1 MSVARLI
8 AIGFI
13 FVCVTVAWFIL
24 GGSIVVRTADL
35 ESQLG
40 PRVNE
45 LWGPPLMQTAP
56 TAYLGM
62 VDKTGKTPPPAV
74 ALMDSSDVKVDLH
87 LDYRQKG
94 LLWYSTYIVD
104 FDGKYRF
111 TNPSDQPMTTTVQYA
126 FPAANTLYDN
136 FKFDVNGL
144 QVLPEGNLSETLT
157 KVITLGPREQASV
170 QVMYRSRGIDR
181 WVYRFGPGITNVK
194 NFNMVV
200 NTDFRDYDFPQ
211 QSVSASER
219 RTTNSGAQLVWKFD
233 STVAGFNIGVEM
245 PKKTQPG
252 PLASRMSFFA
262 PVSLLFFF
270 TVLVIIGAVR
280 GQSLHPMHYFFLGA
294 AFFSFHLLFA
304 YLADQVAIELAF
316 IIAAIVSLALVVSY
330 VGRMANW
337 RFALREVGIAQCL
350 FLILFSYAFFYEG
363 YTGLVITIGAIITL
377 ATLMQVTARVDWE
390 QVFRGNAESKK
401 RSAESLPTP

>member
-1 MSVARLI
+1 MTVARLI

-13 FVCVTVAWFIL
+13 FVCVAIAWFIL

-35 ESQLG
+35 GSQLA

-45 LWGPPLMQTAP
+45 LWGPPLTQTAP
-56 TAYLGM
+56 IAYLG
-62 VDKTGKTPPPAV
+62 VLDKTGKQPPPPTAS
-74 ALMDSSDVKVDLH
+74 LDLSDLKVDLR

-94 LLWYSTYIVD
+94 LLWYSTYTVD
-104 FDGKYRF
+104 FDSKYRF
-111 TNPSDQPMTTTVQYA
+111 TNPSDQTMTMTVQYA
-126 FPAANTLYDN
+126 FPASNTLYDN
-136 FKFDVNGL
+136 FKFDVNGS
-144 QVLPEGNLSETLT
+144 QILPEGNLSDTLT
-157 KVITLGPREQASV
+157 KVITLGPRDQANV
-170 QVMYRSRGIDR
+170 QVAYRSRGIDR
-181 WVYRFGPGITNVK
+181 WVYKFGSGITNIK

-219 RTTNSGAQLVWKFD
+219 RTTDKGAQLVWKFD

-280 GQSLHPMHYFFLGA
+280 GQNLHPMHYFFLGA

-304 YLADQVAIELAF
+304 YLADQVAVELAF
-316 IIAAIVSLALVVSY
+316 IISAVVSLALVVSY

-377 ATLMQVTARVDWE
+377 AILMQVTAKVDWE
-390 QVFRGNAESKK
+390 QVFKGKAESKK
-401 RSAESLPTP
+401 PKAESLPTA

>member
-1 MSVARLI
+1 MTVARLI

-13 FVCVTVAWFIL
+13 FVCVAMAWFIL
-24 GGSIVVRTADL
+24 AGSIVIRTADIG
-35 ESQLG
+35 SQMN
-40 PRVNE
+40 PQVQE
-45 LWGPPLMQTAP
+45 LWGPPLTQTAP
-56 TAYLGM
+56 TAYLG
-62 VDKTGKTPPPAV
+62 VLDRTGRQSPPPQGS
-74 ALMDSSDVKVDLH
+74 LDSSDVKVDLH

-94 LLWYSTYIVD
+94 LLWYSTYTVD

-111 TNPSDQPMTTTVQYA
+111 TNPTDQPITMTVQFV

-136 FKFDVNGL
+136 FKFDINGT
-144 QVLPEGNLSETLT
+144 QALPEGNLSETLT
-157 KVITLGPREQASV
+157 KAVNLGPREQANV
-170 QVMYRSRGIDR
+170 QVTYRSRGVDR
-181 WVYRFGPGITNVK
+181 WLYRFGAGITNVK

-211 QSVSASER
+211 QSVSASDR
-219 RTTNSGAQLVWKFD
+219 KTTDKGAQLAWKFD
-233 STVAGFNIGVEM
+233 STVAGFNIGIEM

-280 GQSLHPMHYFFLGA
+280 GQNLHPMHYFFLGA

-304 YLADQVAIELAF
+304 YLADQVAVEIAF
-316 IIAAIVSLALVVSY
+316 IASALVSLVLVVSY

-337 RFALREVGIAQCL
+337 KFALREVGISQFL

-377 ATLMQVTARVDWE
+377 AVMMQMTAKVNWE
-390 QVFRGNAESKK
+390 AAFRPGKK
-401 RSAESLPTP
+401 QAAGEKA